1 MNIQALVSADYE
13 DLGLIGLG
21 GMGEVRRVCDRRL
34 NRLMAMKILRPE
46 WSADA
51 GAAARFVEEAQ
62 ATAQLQHPGI
72 VPVHEIGRL
81 ADGRIY
87 FTMKEVQGRTLAQV
101 IDDVHDQADHDRGGT
116 SADGWSFRRLIDAF
130 RAVCD
135 AVAYAHSRGVVHR
148 DLKPQNIMVGQ
159 FGEVLVLD
167 WGLAMVV
174 GRAAG
179 VGAVHTVRSE
189 DDALATSL
197 GTVSGTPAYMPPE
210 QARGHNERIGPAS
223 DVYSL
228 GAILYQIL
236 AGRSPFPEGSAD
248 AVLQQVINGPPV
260 PLHQL
265 SVRTAVASRPPSAA
279 ETTVVAHNA
288 TAAGATIDL
297 SSVLVHPRRQGARLP
312 MPDELVAACQRAMA
326 REPDERFANAAAL
339 ALEIAAW
346 IEGARRREQGLA
358 RVAQAQSLL
367 PALAELEARAQFLL
381 RQARERLEE
390 LKPWDTAEQK
400 QPAWDL
406 EDQAKQL
413 SERVE
418 VEESQVLRLLHAALS
433 DAPDLS
439 EAHAAL
445 ASHYRRRHE
454 QAEQEHDPDARR
466 LESLLRS
473 HDRGEHALWLAGD
486 GALTLVTEPAGATV
500 ELYRYVERGRRRVAE
515 SAGILGQT
523 PLLGVPLAKG
533 DWLLVITAAGRATV
547 RYPVS
552 IGRLE
557 HWDGVAPGQSQP
569 RKVWLPALDA
579 LRAGEIYVPCGWY
592 QRGGDAMASGSGRSE
607 RVWLD
612 AFIINRFA
620 VTNREY
626 QAFLDALVAAGDLEQ
641 AQRCAPREQT
651 GGPFVG
657 SRDGLRF
664 VLPESWPADGPVVD
678 IDWWCADAYARWSGA
693 RLLGNDEWEKA
704 ARGVDGRMYP
714 WGDGFDAT
722 FSRMRDS
729 VQGLSS
735 TTAVDSHP
743 VDESPYGVRG
753 MAGNACT
760 WCAGGSPERRPYR
773 GGAWAFHQASV
784 RSACRFLADP
794 SYRYFGLGVR
804 IGRDL
809 D

>member
-1 MNIQALVSADYE
+1 MTIQALVSADYE

-21 GMGEVRRVCDRRL
+21 GMGEVRRVRDRRL

-51 GAAARFVEEAQ
+51 SAAARFVEEAQ

-87 FTMKEVQGRTLAQV
+87 FTMKEVQGRTLAEV
-101 IDDVHDQADHDRGGT
+101 IDDVHALADPDRGAT
-116 SADGWSFRRLIDAF
+116 TADGWSLRRLIDAF

-148 DLKPQNIMVGQ
+148 DLKPQNVMVGQ

-179 VGAVHTVRSE
+179 AGAVHTVRSE

-210 QARGHNERIGPAS
+210 QARGQTDRIGPAS

-236 AGRSPFPEGSAD
+236 AGRSPFPEGAAS
-248 AVLQQVINGPPV
+248 AVLQQVIQGPPAA
-260 PLHQL
+260 LKQL
-265 SVRTAVASRPPSAA
+265 SVRRPVASRRHSVS
-279 ETTVVAHNA
+279 ETTVILPAADVQDPAIDVAA
-288 TAAGATIDL
+288 VEARLRTAG
-297 SSVLVHPRRQGARLP
+297 PRLP
-312 MPDELVAACQRAMA
+312 MPDELVAACERAMA
-326 REPDERFANAAAL
+326 REPDERFADAAAL
-339 ALEIAAW
+339 SAEIAAW

-358 RVAQAQSLL
+358 RVAQAQSLQ
-367 PALAELEARAQFLL
+367 PELLDLESRAQSLM
-381 RQARERLEE
+381 RQAREQLEA
-390 LKPWDTAEQK
+390 LKPWDAAEKK

-406 EDQAKQL
+406 EDEAKAL

-418 VEESQVLRLLHAALS
+418 VAESRVLRLLHAALS
-433 DAPDLS
+433 DAPDLP

-454 QAEQEHDPDARR
+454 QAEQQGDPGARR
-466 LESLLRS
+466 FESLLRN

-486 GALTLVTEPAGATV
+486 GAVTLVTEPADAEVT
-500 ELYRYVERGRRRVAE
+500 LYRYVERGRRRVAE
-515 SAGILGQT
+515 PAGKLGQT
-523 PLLGVPLAKG
+523 PLIGVPLSKG
-533 DWLLVITAAGRATV
+533 DWLLVISAPGRATV

-557 HWDGVAPGQSQP
+557 HWDGVAPGESQT
-569 RKVWLPALDA
+569 RRVVLPALDA
-579 LRAGEIYVPCGWY
+579 LRDDEIYVPCSWF
-592 QRGGDAMASGSGRSE
+592 QRGGDPMASGSGPCE

-612 AFIINRFA
+612 SFVVDRFA
-620 VTNREY
+620 VTNRQY
-626 QAFLDALVAAGDLEQ
+626 QAFLDALVDAGDLDQ
-641 AQRCAPREQT
+641 AERCAPREQT

-657 SRDGLRF
+657 RREGSRL
-664 VLPESWPADGPVVD
+664 VLPENWPADAPIVD
-678 IDWWCADAYARWSGA
+678 IDWWCAAAYASWSGG
-693 RLLGNDEWEKA
+693 RLLSNDEWEKA
-704 ARGVDGRMYP
+704 ARGVDRRMYP

-735 TTAVDSHP
+735 TTSVHSHP

-760 WCAGGSPERRPYR
+760 WCADELPDRRPYR

-784 RSACRFLADP
+784 RSACRFIADP

-809 D
+809 A